1 MNRILLNSLHYGS
14 FLMPLILLFFI
25 GQYFIGA
32 LSIILQNI
40 RFSSI
45 SSVRKFL
52 IFRIPAITI
61 FLFSLGFYGCNNEK
75 IIAEIGEHKI
85 FESEFVD
92 RYENYILQ
100 TGIKDNLLSRKEVL
114 NSMISEILL
123 LNFDD
128 NNSIFNSAD
137 FIREKDWLK
146 DQAVLAFLKDREVYA
161 KIEVTDEEIREAF
174 LRSNQKI
181 AARHLFAANEEEINN
196 VKELLEIGVDFNTLA
211 KQLFTDSTLQNN
223 GGYLGYFSWGDMEPE
238 FEDKA
243 FSMKIGEI
251 SEPVKTKHGY
261 SIIKLEDR
269 VTHPLLTENE
279 YLNKKDKFAQ
289 ILRIRKKTPSEKS
302 FINEV
307 VKFDKITFNENSVD
321 DLWNKIELKV
331 RNPEDKID
339 QSSNVNV
346 VAEYNGRKYSV
357 TQLLSE
363 LDKIP
368 PYHFSKITSPERL
381 KTVIKGIILKKNL
394 LNLADNKGY
403 SDKDIVEKKQDEMI
417 RNLFM
422 KFKISEIIENA
433 EISDSLAYE
442 FYTAN
447 PDFFS
452 THDQINVQEILVED
466 LELAKSLVKKLKMG
480 SDFGDLAVAHSIRKI
495 AAENK
500 GILGL
505 SPVKN
510 FGRLKNIFASSKVNE
525 IIGPIEIDN
534 IYGIF
539 KIIEKLDSE
548 PVEFDEVKDIAYMA
562 VKFKLKNDLVNEYVE
577 ELKSKNDVFVNLKNL
592 GSAKIFQF
600 D

>member
-1 MNRILLNSLHYGS
+1 M
-14 FLMPLILLFFI
+14 
-25 GQYFIGA
+25 
-32 LSIILQNI
+32 SIILQNI
-40 RFSSI
+40 KFSSI

-61 FLFSLGFYGCNNEK
+61 FLLNLGFYGCNNEK

-85 FESEFVD
+85 LESEFVD
-92 RYENYILQ
+92 RYENYIIQ

-114 NSMISEILL
+114 NSMISEVLL
-123 LNFDD
+123 LNYDD
-128 NNSIFNSAD
+128 NNSIFNNAD
-137 FIREKDWLK
+137 YLREKEWLK

-161 KIEVTDEEIREAF
+161 NIEVSDEEIREAF

-196 VKELLEIGVDFNTLA
+196 VKELLDIGIDFNTLS

-243 FSMKIGEI
+243 FSMKVGEI
-251 SEPVKTKHGY
+251 SDPIKTKHGY

-279 YLNKKDKFAQ
+279 YQNKKEKFAQ
-289 ILRIRKKTPSEKS
+289 ILRIRKKTPSEKA
-302 FINEV
+302 FIDEV
-307 VKFDKITFNENSVD
+307 VKFDKITFNENGVN
-321 DLWNKIELKV
+321 DLWSKIELKV
-331 RNPEDKID
+331 QNPEDKID
-339 QSSNVNV
+339 QSSNENL
-346 VAEYNGRKYSV
+346 VAKYDGSKYSV
-357 TQLLSE
+357 AQLLAE
-363 LDKIP
+363 LNKIP

-394 LNLADNKGY
+394 LILADNKGY
-403 SDKDIVEKKQDEMI
+403 SDIDVVEKKQDELI

-442 FYTAN
+442 FYMAN

-452 THDQINVQEILVED
+452 TYDQINVQEILVED
-466 LELAKSLVKKLKMG
+466 LELAKSLVKELKSG
-480 SDFGDLAVAHSIRKI
+480 SDFGELAAAHSIRKI

-510 FGRLKNIFASSKVNE
+510 FGRLKDTFVNGKVNE

-539 KIIEKLDSE
+539 RIIEKVDSE
-548 PVEFDEVKDIAYMA
+548 PVEFDEAKDIAYMA

-577 ELKSKNDVFVNLKNL
+577 ELKSKNDILVNLKNL
-592 GSAKIFQF
+592 GSAKIFQY